1 MDTLHDTYCK
11 AQTNAKKLNKN
22 SKLGI
27 KITEVKTLTPIRPDL
42 TIAQGKR
49 STKSSF
55 YDIKTLRLESQA
67 GELQMLGTSEVKKAR
82 INEGQMEIRY
92 KYRPNDLGQSSPT
105 GP

>member
-1 MDTLHDTYCK
+1 MDTLHDTDCK

-22 SKLGI
+22 SYLGI

-92 KYRPNDLGQSSPT
+92 KYRPSGLGPSLPI
-105 GP
+105 GR